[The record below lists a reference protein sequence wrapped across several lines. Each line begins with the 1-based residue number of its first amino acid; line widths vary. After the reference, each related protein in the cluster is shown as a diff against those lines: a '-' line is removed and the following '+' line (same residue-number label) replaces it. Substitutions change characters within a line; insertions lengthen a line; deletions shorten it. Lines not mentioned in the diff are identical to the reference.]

1 MACYMF
7 CKATMEKLK
16 KGVQN
21 YQKKK
26 KKQNSSINLITIP
39 Y

>member
-1 MACYMF
+1 MACYVF

-26 KKQNSSINLITIP
+26 KKAKF
-39 Y
+39 